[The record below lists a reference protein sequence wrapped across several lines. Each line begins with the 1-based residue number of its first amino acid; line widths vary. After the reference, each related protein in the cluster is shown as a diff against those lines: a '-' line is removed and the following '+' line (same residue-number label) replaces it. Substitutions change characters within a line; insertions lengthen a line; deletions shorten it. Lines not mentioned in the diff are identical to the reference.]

1 MPSSYRSKKAE
12 KEKQACSKTTF
23 YKDSGKTC
31 FNVLLSWSTP
41 TFMSEDAMGVIRE
54 LNEMFGH
61 HIPQSS
67 GVFTTRTA
75 QLHAT
80 TKKHQITCTVSDFVK

>member
-1 MPSSYRSKKAE
+1 
-12 KEKQACSKTTF
+12 
-23 YKDSGKTC
+23 
-31 FNVLLSWSTP
+31 
-41 TFMSEDAMGVIRE
+41 MGVIKE

-75 QLHAT
+75 QLHAA
-80 TKKHQITCTVSDFVK
+80 TKEQQITCTVSDFVK

>member
-1 MPSSYRSKKAE
+1 MPSNYRSKKAE
-12 KEKQACSKTTF
+12 KEKQACSKTQHF
-23 YKDSGKTC
+23 PKTQEKH
-31 FNVLLSWSTP
+31 VLSWSTP
-41 TFMSEDAMGVIRE
+41 TFMSEDAVGVIRE

-80 TKKHQITCTVSDFVK
+80 TK